1 MIKIRS
7 SNKSNVK
14 ISYHLIILSMIK
26 SIIILKYRT
35 SSISKRPQ
43 PFDSDRNHHTNH
55 VTQILSPP
63 FNPFIPRILSRA
75 SLPSHPIDIS
85 NSLIRRSR
93 RANLV
98 RNINLIVFS
107 HWTSGTSKRGIRIS
121 ESGGCPV
128 RSKTVNHPPITGR
141 WCFIRPSV
149 SRSADCEGER
159 EGRGGGWR
167 RARVTNQSHRSAR
180 IPTAVDPLDEDAG
193 TRAATSS
200 LNVCTKYIYIYICI

>member
-43 PFDSDRNHHTNH
+43 PFDSDRNHHTNSLTP
-55 VTQILSPP
+55 VQP
-63 FNPFIPRILSRA
+63 FYPENPFSSIP
-75 SLPSHPIDIS
+75 PPIDIS

-149 SRSADCEGER
+149 ARSADCEGE
-159 EGRGGGWR
+159 
-167 RARVTNQSHRSAR
+167 
-180 IPTAVDPLDEDAG
+180 
-193 TRAATSS
+193 
-200 LNVCTKYIYIYICI
+200 

>member
-26 SIIILKYRT
+26 SIIILKYKT
-35 SSISKRPQ
+35 SSIPKRPQ

-75 SLPSHPIDIS
+75 SLPSHSIDIS

-107 HWTSGTSKRGIRIS
+107 H
-121 ESGGCPV
+121 
-128 RSKTVNHPPITGR
+128 
-141 WCFIRPSV
+141 
-149 SRSADCEGER
+149 
-159 EGRGGGWR
+159 
-167 RARVTNQSHRSAR
+167 
-180 IPTAVDPLDEDAG
+180 
-193 TRAATSS
+193 
-200 LNVCTKYIYIYICI
+200 